1 MRVVAV
7 GPWDRPGWAAAL
19 EAAGHE
25 VIEGRSI
32 ERFPGLKYSEA
43 ELIDLVGEADAVL
56 VSSRDPMTRRII
68 EACPRLRII
77 AKATIG
83 VEVIDLDAATDRAIV
98 VCNSP
103 ALENLIGV
111 AEGAVGQILALVK
124 RVHINER
131 LPRAGQWRADERLGE
146 LL

>member
-43 ELIDLVGEADAVL
+43 ELIELVGEADAVL

-98 VCNSP
+98 RMARDEHGSGNTIQRRRDRVEQRAP
-103 ALENLIGV
+103 LGID
-111 AEGAVGQILALVK
+111 LAAA
-124 RVHINER
+124 RRE
-131 LPRAGQWRADERLGE
+131 
-146 LL
+146 